1 MTTEKAPKSATESQA
16 AVQDPWGGPG
26 LCSCRG
32 GRERKEGAG
41 EEWGGAS
48 EATQAET
55 RRTEGQAEVSPVPVE
70 LVCIDAG

>member
-16 AVQDPWGGPG
+16 AVQDPWGAPG

-41 EEWGGAS
+41 VGGGAS

-55 RRTEGQAEVSPVPVE
+55 RRTEGQTEVSPVPVE